1 MKSSKW
7 KRRYGPVPISNTV
20 DRFLATPSRRLV
32 RLNVKVNEKTQIAGE
47 KRAAK
52 EGRSF
57 GSSTVTDDGETRVV
71 RVDKVTI
78 SCELK
83 MGISCVGERRM
94 TRTAEV
100 NNEQIN
106 DKLYDLH

>member
-1 MKSSKW
+1 MESSKW
-7 KRRYGPVPISNTV
+7 RRRYGPVPISNTV
-20 DRFLATPSRRLV
+20 DGFLAIFSGRLI
-32 RLNVKVNEKTQIAGE
+32 RLNVKVDEKTQIAGE

-57 GSSTVTDDGETRVV
+57 GSGTVTHDGEARVV

-78 SCELK
+78 SYGFK
-83 MGISCVGERRM
+83 MGMSRLGKRKS

-100 NNEQIN
+100 NNKQIN